1 MKLKQNWLMNLL
13 EIDPKV
19 LHTLLSLLQ
28 EKCNNVLHYTE
39 NNQTM
44 PQRRFNLM
52 DVAAEYGNYSSD
64 LTRTV
69 PISGRFS
76 VRQKEVYAAVLR
88 VKKEA
93 TKLLVPGTIWKEFM

>member
-1 MKLKQNWLMNLL
+1 
-13 EIDPKV
+13 
-19 LHTLLSLLQ
+19 
-28 EKCNNVLHYTE
+28 
-39 NNQTM
+39 
-44 PQRRFNLM
+44 M

-93 TKLLVPGTIWKEFM
+93 TKLLVPGTIWKEFHVEVGKLMTSELLTLGLLDKADLQNQNKENLLVLVELLLN